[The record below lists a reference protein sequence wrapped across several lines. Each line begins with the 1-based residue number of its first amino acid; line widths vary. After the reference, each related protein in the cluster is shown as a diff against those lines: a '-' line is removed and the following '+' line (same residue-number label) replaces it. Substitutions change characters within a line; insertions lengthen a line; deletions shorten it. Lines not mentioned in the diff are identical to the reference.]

1 MGETV
6 PEFTHSGNFGDLK
19 LPIFFVKSIQIGDGV
34 NSAEEK
40 EICKTKRADF
50 MTDRLFECGFKDYS
64 SLKELIAS
72 HRVAF

>member
-1 MGETV
+1 M
-6 PEFTHSGNFGDLK
+6 
-19 LPIFFVKSIQIGDGV
+19 KSIQIGDGV

-40 EICKTKRADF
+40 EICKTKRADL
-50 MTDRLFECGFKDYS
+50 MTVRLFECGFKDYS